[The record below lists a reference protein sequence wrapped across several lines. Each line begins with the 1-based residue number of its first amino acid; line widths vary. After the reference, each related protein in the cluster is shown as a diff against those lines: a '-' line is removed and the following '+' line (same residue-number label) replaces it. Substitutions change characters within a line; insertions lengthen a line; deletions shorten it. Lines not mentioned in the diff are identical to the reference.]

1 MSNPQGVANR
11 PSYPADAMRPLRRA
25 ASGFAPAQSATV
37 EHDPQE
43 RGGATWLVNC
53 AGDET
58 VEMTQAELL
67 QARRDGDI
75 SEGTLVWRQGLSEW
89 TPVEAVPQL
98 AIVGNGAVGA
108 TEPGRGEPFSLPGQ
122 AEPADAPPEKEAG
135 PEDEVT
141 ELPTEQANAAQGTK
155 PPLTIS
161 HDELDAEV
169 LSEDEIVELPEPP
182 AKGSRDSEPSLT
194 IGYDELDDELL
205 LEDEVTGVWAQNAQQ
220 PSPLDVPAVP
230 VPSGDS
236 DLDGGPA
243 QEALVAPG
251 HPLAG
256 TTEDTPTAAVS
267 YADLA
272 RTTWPEGQVPETQ
285 DQDPDASEPPAQF
298 APPHL
303 PYASHPPPP
312 ENSRPVIA
320 APPPSVPAVTA
331 PGPSKS
337 APTQLTARRIREI
350 ARRETVPSIAR
361 TAELEAALAAAKRLR
376 QRQGLTAPKPARH
389 GAMQFLLDGFRG
401 FRDALGPGLRWVSA
415 RFRAAARWLA
425 SLRRPARPM

>member
-1 MSNPQGVANR
+1 MSNPQGVADR
-11 PSYPADAMRPLRRA
+11 PSDPADALRPLRRA

-58 VEMTQAELL
+58 VEMTQTELL

-75 SEGTLVWRQGLSEW
+75 SEGALVWRQGLSEW

-108 TEPGRGEPFSLPGQ
+108 TEPGRGDTVSRPGQ
-122 AEPADAPPEKEAG
+122 AKPADAPPEKEAR

-141 ELPTEQANAAQGTK
+141 GLPTERANAARGTQ
-155 PPLTIS
+155 PLLTTS
-161 HDELDAEV
+161 YDELDAEV

-220 PSPLDVPAVP
+220 PSPPDVPAVP

-236 DLDGGPA
+236 DLDGPA
-243 QEALVAPG
+243 QEVPVAPG

-272 RTTWPEGQVPETQ
+272 RTTRPEGQVPETQ

-320 APPPSVPAVTA
+320 APAPSVPAATA
-331 PGPSKS
+331 PGITTSCG
-337 APTQLTARRIREI
+337 R
-350 ARRETVPSIAR
+350 
-361 TAELEAALAAAKRLR
+361 
-376 QRQGLTAPKPARH
+376 
-389 GAMQFLLDGFRG
+389 
-401 FRDALGPGLRWVSA
+401 
-415 RFRAAARWLA
+415 
-425 SLRRPARPM
+425 